1 MIINIPKSE
10 VVDMNIRMKVRP
22 HQVASMMICDKD
34 DVRITAFAFDG
45 GEGVSELYYDGVN
58 VYYVTEGTLTLTV
71 EGKAD
76 NYSEGSVVYV
86 PAGAPHS
93 VYGDAPYKF
102 IQIRYDGGKD
112 FMEKIIKNIE
122 HSKALNLRELVSY
135 EDGQVVSLTI
145 ANEPSVGMTVFAFDE
160 GTKIDTH
167 VTPGD
172 AMPNVLEGEAEF
184 TIGDTAYRVKAGE
197 SIVMPKGIP
206 HSVKAITKF
215 KMLIIVVKD

>member
-1 MIINIPKSE
+1 MIINIPKSR
-10 VVDMNIRMKVRP
+10 VIDINSRMKVRP
-22 HQVASMMICDKD
+22 HMAASMMICDKD

-58 VYYVTEGTLTLTV
+58 VYYVTGGILTLTV
-71 EGKAD
+71 DGNIQDYPAQ
-76 NYSEGSVVYV
+76 SAVYV
-86 PAGAPHS
+86 PAGVPHS
-93 VYGDAPYKF
+93 VCGNAPYRF
-102 IQIRYDGGKD
+102 IQIRYNGGKD
-112 FMEKIIKNIE
+112 FMEKIIRNIE
-122 HSKALNLRELVSY
+122 HSKAFSLKELVSY
-135 EDGQVVSLTI
+135 EEGQVVSLTI
-145 ANEPSVGMTVFAFDE
+145 AKEPSVGMTVFALDE
-160 GTKIDTH
+160 GTRIDTH

-206 HSVKAITKF
+206 HAVRAVTRF